1 MVKAHY
7 NGLFGSHCGIL
18 KKSES
23 SIVALYSNLFEK
35 INKSEMNIEAYI
47 LIFQTQNKNYQ
58 KDKCS
63 IQGELYK
70 RWYIQCHNPNHPK
83 KIIIVDF
90 FLLVELETKPITFY
104 HHTLKY
110 HNN

>member
-1 MVKAHY
+1 MDFLEVIVAFFKKV
-7 NGLFGSHCGIL
+7 NQVLLHCIQIYL
-18 KKSES
+18 KKLTK
-23 SIVALYSNLFEK
+23 VK
-35 INKSEMNIEAYI
+35 WNIEAYI

-90 FLLVELETKPITFY
+90 FLLAELETKPITFY

-110 HNN
+110 RNN